1 MKPDYLLFSRL
12 CENIDAYM
20 EALMIFLKRQ
30 TCVEKNKG
38 ESGVE
43 DEKEGEEGVADEKEG
58 EKGVAD
64 DKEGT
69 EGVFE
74 YDYCPEKSK
83 ELENI
88 LLKIFQS
95 HLLTSDRICHA
106 QFTIF
111 FLASK
116 SVQSFFKYIF

>member
-38 ESGVE
+38 EGGVA
-43 DEKEGEEGVADEKEG
+43 DEKEGEEGVTDDE
-58 EKGVAD
+58 
-64 DKEGT
+64 EGT

-95 HLLTSDRICHA
+95 HLLTSDRLCHV

-116 SVQSFFKYIF
+116 SIQSFFKYIF

>member
-1 MKPDYLLFSRL
+1 
-12 CENIDAYM
+12 M

-30 TCVEKNKG
+30 TCVEKNK
-38 ESGVE
+38 EASGVE
-43 DEKEGEEGVADEKEG
+43 DEKEGEEGVADEKGG

-116 SVQSFFKYIF
+116 SIQSFFKYIF